1 MGFLACEEQDGP
13 WQQEGCAF
21 LGVTLGLG
29 VNPGG
34 SPRSPAPH
42 GRCGQLA
49 SPPRPSLGLTQL
61 PFPQESVPT

>member
-21 LGVTLGLG
+21 LGV
-29 VNPGG
+29 NPGG
-34 SPRSPAPH
+34 SPRSPALH

-49 SPPRPSLGLTQL
+49 PPPRPSLGLTQL